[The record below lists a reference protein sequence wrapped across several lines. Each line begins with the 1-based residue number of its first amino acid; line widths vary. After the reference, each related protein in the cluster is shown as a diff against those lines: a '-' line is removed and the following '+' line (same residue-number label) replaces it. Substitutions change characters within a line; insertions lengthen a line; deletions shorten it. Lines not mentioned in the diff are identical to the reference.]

1 MTIAWGDCVIR
12 LDNAGHP
19 DEYVTV
25 VRADEWVLASPQLVD
40 QWRGPDRSP
49 HVRLAGDV
57 VTFGTEGKG
66 MGVVS
71 YLIGERTG
79 PEPLS
84 GQIEGHID
92 VPNVPLRR
100 LR

>member
-1 MTIAWGDCVIR
+1 MTVTWGDCVIR
-12 LDNAGHP
+12 LDNAGQA

-40 QWRGPDRSP
+40 QWRGSDRSR
-49 HVRLAGDV
+49 HVRLDGDV

-71 YLIGERTG
+71 YLIGEPTG
-79 PEPLS
+79 PLVAHFS
-84 GQIEGHID
+84 GQIES
-92 VPNVPLRR
+92 PSVPLRR